1 MLINRFKA
9 LCLIACFAMLGGLAV
24 AQLPAPTSVPDGQKI
39 KIKAIVVSRTEET
52 FVVVTQDHSA
62 TYVARLTL
70 DTDVS
75 TYRVGAVRGNHDY
88 AQSYIL
94 RGLQIELEGFGDAN
108 GIVVAKD
115 VRFKEVDLR
124 TAQSLNT
131 LLKPLETMI
140 AANTDRI
147 QILEAS
153 DIKQQGQIDENVAL
167 TNKAQ
172 STADQSL
179 STSEKA
185 LLAAERANDRINGLD
200 EYDPI
205 KTINVNFATAKFALT
220 AENKAAIDEAAAWV
234 KSQDR
239 NGWMVEVVGFAD
251 STGNSDSNE
260 VLSEKRADSVI
271 NYLVHTHNLPLG
283 RLIQPFGAGVND
295 PVASNDTAEG
305 RAQNRRV
312 EIRLLLNKGIGA
324 K

>member
-1 MLINRFKA
+1 MLIKRFKA
-9 LCLIACFAMLGGLAV
+9 ICFIACFALLGGLAV
-24 AQLPAPTSVPDGQKI
+24 AQLPAPTHVPDGQKL

-52 FVVVTQDHSA
+52 FVVVTQDHTA
-62 TYVARLTL
+62 TYVARLTP

-88 AQSYIL
+88 AQSYLL
-94 RGLQIELEGFGDAN
+94 RGLQIELEGMGDAN
-108 GIVVAKD
+108 GIVIAKD

-140 AANTDRI
+140 AANTERI
-147 QILEAS
+147 TILEAS
-153 DIKQQGQIDENVAL
+153 DLKQQGQIEENVAL

-172 STADQSL
+172 STADQSM
-179 STSEKA
+179 STAEKA
-185 LLAAERANDRINGLD
+185 LLSAERANDRINGLD

-205 KTINVNFATAKFALT
+205 KTISVTFATGKFALT
-220 AENKAAIDEAAAWV
+220 DESKAVIDEAAAWV
-234 KSQDR
+234 KTQDR

-251 STGNSDSNE
+251 STGNSEANE
-260 VLSEKRADSVI
+260 VLSEKRADSVL

-283 RLIQPFGAGVND
+283 RVIQPFGAGVND

-305 RAQNRRV
+305 RAANRRV
-312 EIRLLLNKGIGA
+312 EIRLLLNKGVGA